1 MQKLNRQQLYLVLP
15 LAAFCALFLFIGG
28 PGYDSLR
35 SFRYLWGAGHLV
47 CFALWVNLYVTVR
60 PKASWQRLVI
70 ESLLLVFALGGLTEL
85 IQAGIGRQGTWQDL
99 GHDLVGGLIGLFF
112 FSELKKDLSPLL
124 LRVLQIPLLIVVL
137 WTVFPVVRVIA
148 DDLVSWQQF
157 PLLSGFETPLE
168 GTRWSGSAQRK
179 RTQEVAFAGQMSL
192 QVRLTTQRYSGIGLK
207 DFPRNWQDY
216 SAVSLQVF
224 NPDQEQLQ
232 LHLRIHDHAHN
243 NAYSDRYNASFGISP
258 GWNHLK
264 VPLKDVSAAPKTRS
278 FDLTRVAGLGVF
290 VGKLERPR
298 TIYLD
303 DVRLIP

>member
-1 MQKLNRQQLYLVLP
+1 MQKLNCQQLYVVLP
-15 LAAFCALFLFIGG
+15 LATLCALFLFVGG

-35 SFRYLWGAGHLV
+35 SFRYLWGAGHLA

-60 PKASWQRLVI
+60 SKTSWQRLVI
-70 ESLLLVFALGGLTEL
+70 ESLLLVFVVGGVTEL

-99 GHDLVGGLIGLFF
+99 GNDLVGGLIGLFF
-112 FSELKKDLSPLL
+112 FSGVKKDLSS
-124 LRVLQIPLLIVVL
+124 LRLGAIQIPLLIVVV
-137 WTVFPVVRVIA
+137 WSVFPVFRVIA

-168 GTRWSGSAQRK
+168 GTRWSGSARRK
-179 RTQEVAFAGQMSL
+179 RTQEVAFAGQASL

-207 DFPRNWQDY
+207 DFPRNWQGY
-216 SAVSLQVF
+216 NAVSLEVF
-224 NPDQEQLQ
+224 NPDPEALQ
-232 LHLRIHDHAHN
+232 LHLRIHDHAHD
-243 NAYSDRYNASFGISP
+243 NAYSDRYNASFEISP
-258 GWNHLK
+258 GWNHLM
-264 VPLKDVSAAPKTRS
+264 VPLKDVAKAPKTRP
-278 FDLTRVAGLGVF
+278 FDLTRVTGLGVF